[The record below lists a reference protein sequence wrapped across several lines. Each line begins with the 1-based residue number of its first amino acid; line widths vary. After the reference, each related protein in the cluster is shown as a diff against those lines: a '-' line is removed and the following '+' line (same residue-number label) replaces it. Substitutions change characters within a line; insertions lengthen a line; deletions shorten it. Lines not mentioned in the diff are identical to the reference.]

1 MIYEY
6 WLAGIEGISN
16 LKKRKLREV
25 YGNGKAIYY
34 IEETNLKKHTFLNE
48 KDIERL
54 KKAKKTVN
62 LEMQWEK
69 SVKKKIKFVP
79 YFSDDYPKKMK
90 VITDPPYALY
100 VLGSL
105 PDENVKSA
113 AIVGA
118 RNCTSYGEQMALQY
132 GKCLGH
138 AGVQVISGMAR
149 GIDGAGQRGALNGD
163 GTTFA
168 VLGCGVDVCYPRENI
183 GLYMD
188 IQKKGGIISEFP
200 PGTEP
205 LARNFPMRNRIISG
219 LAEWILVIEAKEKSG
234 SLITADMALEQGRD
248 IYALPGML
256 TEPLSCGCNRL
267 IRQGAGILL
276 NEEDLLEELVI
287 KGLLKK
293 KIAIISDTKNKI
305 KLETKENLVYS
316 KLGLYPRGLDDLQ
329 RETGLTPQEVMGICV
344 SLQLKGCIQERSKN
358 YYVRAK

>member
-79 YFSDDYPKKMK
+79 YFSDNYPKKMK

-219 LAEWILVIEAKEKSG
+219 LADLVLIVEACEKSG
-234 SLITADMALEQGRD
+234 SLITAQWALDQGNAVFAVPGPVNEERSMGCHKL
-248 IYALPGML
+248 IYD
-256 TEPLSCGCNRL
+256 
-267 IRQGAGILL
+267 GAGIAYTPEILL
-276 NEEDLLEELVI
+276 REMGIEYENPVKI
-287 KGLLKK
+287 K
-293 KIAIISDTKNKI
+293 TKNDLGLATDLK
-305 KLETKENLVYS
+305 LVYS
-316 KLGLYPRGLDDLQ
+316 CLDLRPKSMDFLIQ
-329 RETGLTPQEVMGICV
+329 KTGLPPEKI
-344 SLQLKGCIQERSKN
+344 RH
-358 YYVRAK
+358 YYVKTT

>member
-79 YFSDDYPKKMK
+79 YFSDNYPKKMK

-138 AGVQVISGMAR
+138 RTAEPEKAHQHGTVRRHLVYGERCKLRQKSTL
-149 GIDGAGQRGALNGD
+149 QRQPIPHAEL
-163 GTTFA
+163 
-168 VLGCGVDVCYPRENI
+168 
-183 GLYMD
+183 
-188 IQKKGGIISEFP
+188 S
-200 PGTEP
+200 
-205 LARNFPMRNRIISG
+205 RNFYKRHN
-219 LAEWILVIEAKEKSG
+219 
-234 SLITADMALEQGRD
+234 
-248 IYALPGML
+248 
-256 TEPLSCGCNRL
+256 
-267 IRQGAGILL
+267 
-276 NEEDLLEELVI
+276 
-287 KGLLKK
+287 
-293 KIAIISDTKNKI
+293 
-305 KLETKENLVYS
+305 
-316 KLGLYPRGLDDLQ
+316 
-329 RETGLTPQEVMGICV
+329 
-344 SLQLKGCIQERSKN
+344 
-358 YYVRAK
+358 

>member
-34 IEETNLKKHTFLNE
+34 IEETNLTKHTFLNE

-79 YFSDDYPKKMK
+79 YFSDDYPEKMK

-168 VLGCGVDVCYPRENI
+168 VRGCMLSKRKYRIIHGHSKKRRNHI
-183 GLYMD
+183 G
-188 IQKKGGIISEFP
+188 IS
-200 PGTEP
+200 T
-205 LARNFPMRNRIISG
+205 RNRTTCKKFSDAEPDYQWTGGMDTGDRGKRKERIFDHCRFCTGSG
-219 LAEWILVIEAKEKSG
+219 EGCLCTSG
-234 SLITADMALEQGRD
+234 TGDKCVESGMSQTDPAGSGNTDHTGRTD
-248 IYALPGML
+248 G
-256 TEPLSCGCNRL
+256 
-267 IRQGAGILL
+267 
-276 NEEDLLEELVI
+276 
-287 KGLLKK
+287 
-293 KIAIISDTKNKI
+293 
-305 KLETKENLVYS
+305 
-316 KLGLYPRGLDDLQ
+316 
-329 RETGLTPQEVMGICV
+329 
-344 SLQLKGCIQERSKN
+344 
-358 YYVRAK
+358 

>member
-188 IQKKGGIISEFP
+188 IQKKA
-200 PGTEP
+200 EP
-205 LARNFPMRNRIISG
+205 YRSFHP
-219 LAEWILVIEAKEKSG
+219 
-234 SLITADMALEQGRD
+234 
-248 IYALPGML
+248 
-256 TEPLSCGCNRL
+256 EPNHLQEIFRCG
-267 IRQGAGILL
+267 
-276 NEEDLLEELVI
+276 
-287 KGLLKK
+287 
-293 KIAIISDTKNKI
+293 
-305 KLETKENLVYS
+305 
-316 KLGLYPRGLDDLQ
+316 
-329 RETGLTPQEVMGICV
+329 TGLSVDWRNG
-344 SLQLKGCIQERSKN
+344 
-358 YYVRAK
+358 YW

>member
-34 IEETNLKKHTFLNE
+34 IEETNLKRHTFLNE

-188 IQKKGGIISEFP
+188 IQKKGGIISEFL

-205 LARNFPMRNRIISG
+205 LARNSPMRNRIISG

-234 SLITADMALEQGRD
+234 SLITADFALDQGKD
-248 IYALPGML
+248 VYALPGPV
-256 TEPLSCGCNRL
+256 TSALSQGCHRL
-267 IRQGAGILL
+267 IRQGAGILITP
-276 NEEDLLEELVI
+276 EELMDEWNLNRMQI
-287 KGLLKK
+287 GQ
-293 KIAIISDTKNKI
+293 KNNKNE
-305 KLETKENLVYS
+305 KMLESPERMVYS
-316 KLGLYPRGLDDLQ
+316 CLDLFPKGIDELMK
-329 RETGLTPQEVMGICV
+329 ETELSISELMERLITLE
-344 SLQLKGCIQERSKN
+344 LKGYAEEVSRN
-358 YYVRAK
+358 YYIRLL

>member
-25 YGNGKAIYY
+25 YRNGKAVYY
-34 IEETNLKKHTFLNE
+34 IEETDLKKHTFLNE

-234 SLITADMALEQGRD
+234 SLITADFALDQGKD
-248 IYALPGML
+248 VYALPGPV
-256 TEPLSCGCNRL
+256 TSALSQGCHRL
-267 IRQGAGILL
+267 IRQGAGILITP
-276 NEEDLLEELVI
+276 EELMDEWNLNRMQI
-287 KGLLKK
+287 GQ
-293 KIAIISDTKNKI
+293 KNDKNE
-305 KLETKENLVYS
+305 KMLESPERMVYS
-316 KLGLYPRGLDDLQ
+316 CLDLFPKGIDELMK
-329 RETGLTPQEVMGICV
+329 ETELSISELMERLITLE
-344 SLQLKGCIQERSKN
+344 LKGYAEEVSRN
-358 YYVRAK
+358 YYIRLL